1 MHIVDDLLPH
11 MRRVSNAERD
21 LRDLGLLWQMI
32 EASSAISC
40 PDEAESILPML
51 AQTRAR
57 FASLQ
62 ARLLGQLGSGSVAE
76 LHEELGATAQCAI
89 DLLVRNLYERSADVG
104 FLSTDEPLRRFCAA
118 DALEREAQRPAL
130 LQRLAAYRA
139 TYSVYDDIV
148 LLAPDGRVLARLGG
162 VDGHSPAT
170 SQDPLLAA
178 ALAARGPVERH
189 GRSDLGD
196 GDAAVLLYGH
206 RVDDGAG
213 RCVGVLVL
221 RFRLADEMERIF
233 DSVADHRHQAAL
245 LLLDA
250 EQRVVASSDSAHVP
264 LGTRLRPGPAGELA
278 LISFGGREYLSV
290 LRGGTA
296 YQGYAGLGWRA
307 LVMLPPSV
315 AFRHHHDDVD
325 DSAHLTLDN
334 SELTAIRAEVDA
346 INADLRRV
354 VWNGRLVAGLHS
366 GAQARLKAVLQQ
378 INEAGSRTRD
388 RVAAA
393 IQDLYRSSLGRA
405 HQQAQGLARLAADM
419 LDRNLYER
427 ANDCRWWALSPVLER
442 VLAQPDSAEGRRE
455 LAAVLAHVNSLYTV
469 YTRLVVFDAEGRI
482 RAVSNDD
489 ADAPLAEG
497 TLDPAWLQACAAL
510 QDPQRYAVSDFVA
523 SPLSGGVP
531 TYVYLAAVRA
541 DQPRRHVGGIAIV
554 FDAAREFG
562 AMLQGVLGGRPGLGA
577 FVDAAGRVL
586 ASTEPTLAVGQPLP
600 FDATQAIVV
609 HGKTTCA
616 AASVAASG
624 YREYKHEAGGNHGGL
639 RAVVALHL
647 GSQERRRV
655 AMHDHPVV
663 PLPPTSRSQARAFAL
678 FHIGAGR
685 FALPADCVLEAR
697 PKEGLVRAPL
707 SLAHAAGLLE
717 VPAPGG
723 STVVPVVCGRSL
735 FGVHYAP
742 RPTDGVVLV
751 LSLPGAPDVP
761 VMGLRVD
768 DVLSVADVGSEHQQP
783 APAGLRQHSPLL
795 CGLLRLAVQT
805 PGQPPGQAPGEV
817 LVQLLD
823 ERGIVALAGTR
834 HTPVDA
840 QPEPAAEPAT
850 A

>member
-1 MHIVDDLLPH
+1 MHLVDDLLPH

-76 LHEELGATAQCAI
+76 LHEELGATAQCTI

-104 FLSTDEPLRRFCAA
+104 FLATDEPLRRFCAA
-118 DALEREAQRPAL
+118 DALEREAQQPAL

-139 TYSVYDDIV
+139 SYSVYDDIV
-148 LLAPDGRVLARLGG
+148 LLAPDGRVLARLGRA
-162 VDGHSPAT
+162 DGDTPSAI
-170 SQDPLLAA
+170 QDPLIAA

-196 GDAAVLLYGH
+196 GDAAALLYAH

-233 DSVADHRHQAAL
+233 DSVADDRRQAAV

-250 EQRVVASSDSAHVP
+250 EQRVVASSDPAHVP

-278 LISFGGREYLSV
+278 LTSFGGREYLSV
-290 LRGGTA
+290 LRGGGA
-296 YQGYAGLGWRA
+296 YQGYAGPGWRA

-315 AFRHHHDDVD
+315 AFRSHHDDVD

-334 SELTAIRAEVDA
+334 SELAAIRAEVDA

-388 RVAAA
+388 RVAVA

-405 HQQAQGLARLAADM
+405 QQQAQGLARLAADM
-419 LDRNLYER
+419 LDRSLYER

-442 VLAQPDSAEGRRE
+442 VLAQPDSADGRRE

-489 ADAPLAEG
+489 AEAPLADSL
-497 TLDPAWLQACAAL
+497 LDPAWLQACAAL
-510 QDPQRYAVSDFVA
+510 QDTQRYAVSDFVA

-541 DQPRRHVGGIAIV
+541 GQPRRQVGGIAIV

-562 AMLQGVLGGRPGLGA
+562 AMLQGVLGGRPGLAA
-577 FVDAAGRVL
+577 FVDAAGQVL
-586 ASTEPTLAVGQPLP
+586 ASTDDTLGAGQPLP
-600 FDATQAIVV
+600 FDATQPIVV

-616 AASVAASG
+616 AASVAGGG
-624 YREYKHEAGGNHGGL
+624 YREFRHEDGHGSGV

-685 FALPADCVLEAR
+685 FALPAHCVLEAR

-707 SLAHAAGLLE
+707 NLAHAAGLLE

-723 STVVPVVCGRSL
+723 SAVVPVVCGRSL

-751 LSLPGAPDVP
+751 LSLPEAPDVP

-795 CGLLRLAVQT
+795 CGLLRLAVQP
-805 PGQPPGQAPGEV
+805 PGQPAGEV

-840 QPEPAAEPAT
+840 RPEPAPEPAT